1 MAITAPHIVGGL
13 LEVASPDARI
23 LEVGCG
29 DKGLREVLP
38 GTYVGLD
45 LPDSSYLDEPP
56 DLAGSAEDIPAEDQ
70 TFDLVF
76 GVAVFVLITD
86 VDRAFRECLRVLRP
100 GGHLLVFDYQKA
112 VSEQLAVSDPERHR
126 RAWDSAELCE
136 RIRAAGFVDVR
147 DRSSL
152 VDTAD
157 GPSLALLARRRI
169 RRAMGAVG
177 TWLIVE
183 ARRPS

>member
-1 MAITAPHIVGGL
+1 MA
-13 LEVASPDARI
+13 VASPEARI

-29 DKGLREVLP
+29 DKGFRQLLP

-45 LPDSSYLDEPP
+45 LPDSPYLEEAP
-56 DLAGSAEDIPAEDQ
+56 DLAGSAEQIPADDE

-76 GVAVFVLITD
+76 GVAVFVLIGD
-86 VDRAFRECLRVLRP
+86 VDRAFRECLRVLKP

-112 VSEQLAVSDPERHR
+112 VGEQLARSDPDRHR
-126 RAWDSAELCE
+126 RAWDAAELCG
-136 RIRAAGFVDVR
+136 RIRAAGFADVR

-157 GPSLALLARRRI
+157 GPSLALLARRRV
-169 RRAMGAVG
+169 RRAMGGVG

-183 ARRPS
+183 ARRPT

>member
-1 MAITAPHIVGGL
+1 MAPHIVDRL

-29 DKGLREVLP
+29 DKALRDVLP
-38 GTYVGLD
+38 GMYVGLD
-45 LPDSSYLDEPP
+45 LPESPYLAEPP
-56 DLAGSAEDIPAEDQ
+56 DLAGSAEGIPAGDQ

-76 GVAVFVLITD
+76 GVAVFVLIAD

-100 GGHLLVFDYQKA
+100 GGRLLVFDYQKA
-112 VSEQLAVSDPERHR
+112 VCEQLARSDPERHR
-126 RAWDSAELCE
+126 RAWDASEL
-136 RIRAAGFVDVR
+136 RRRVRDAGFVDVR
-147 DRSSL
+147 NRSAL

-157 GPSLALLARRRI
+157 HPSRALLARRRI
-169 RRAMGAVG
+169 RRAMGAAG